1 MSQSANLKRSVF
13 LVGLE
18 KFSMILFQF
27 ISSIILA
34 RLLSPEDYGIVA
46 MIAIFISLSS
56 ILVDSGF
63 GGALVYYKDVDK
75 KDYSTVFWMNMALSI
90 SLYILMY
97 INAETISE
105 FYQTPI
111 LSDLIKVLGLSVVFN
126 SIGLIQFTI
135 LYKNLEFKTLGLI
148 SVTSYIL
155 SALIAIALAYWGYG
169 VWALIAQQVL
179 ASILK
184 TILYVICNRFVP
196 DLYFSWRLL
205 KKHWSFGS
213 GLFFSTL
220 LRTVYDNMYL
230 QLIGKYC
237 SVTNAG
243 YYNQAKKLKD
253 IPSNLFS
260 NTFDTSL
267 FPVFSKIEDEQ
278 LFVNKYRMINRMFSF
293 CCIPIFFIMAVLSK
307 DIVLWLLGEKW
318 IESAWILSIMS
329 MGAIFYIFESIS
341 RSIFKAK
348 GKSGLIFRLDI
359 VKRTSAILLMFIA
372 VLQYELTG
380 IVYVFVINSIIGY
393 LINQYYLSR
402 IIPYSL
408 FQALKDTGKYAIL
421 SIILTVGIHYLMELD
436 LIKGHLFC
444 CIIYSVIFMAF
455 YIFFNS
461 LTKDEAIKYI
471 YGFIGKKIR
480 RN

>member
-1 MSQSANLKRSVF
+1 MQANPNIKKSVF

-27 ISSIILA
+27 VSSIILA
-34 RLLSPEDYGIVA
+34 RLLTPEDYGIVA
-46 MIAIFISLSS
+46 MIAIFISLSG

-63 GGALVYYKDVDK
+63 GGALVYYKDVDTR
-75 KDYSTVFWMNMALSI
+75 DYSTVFWVNMALSVF
-90 SLYILMY
+90 LYVLMY
-97 INAETISE
+97 MNADVISE
-105 FYQTPI
+105 FYHTPI

-135 LYKNLEFKTLGLI
+135 LYKELAFKTLGII

-179 ASILK
+179 ASVLK

-196 DLYFSWRLL
+196 KFYFSWQLL
-205 KKHWSFGS
+205 KKHWGFGS

-278 LFVNKYRMINRMFSF
+278 LFVDKYRMINRIFSF
-293 CCIPIFFIMAVLSK
+293 CFIPIFFIMAILSK

-318 IESAWILSIMS
+318 IESAWILSVMS
-329 MGAIFYIFESIS
+329 IGAIFYIFESIS

-372 VLQYELTG
+372 VMLYELAG
-380 IVYVFVINSIIGY
+380 IVYVFVLNSVIGY

-408 FQALKDTGKYAIL
+408 LKALKDMGRYIVMSVIATIGVY
-421 SIILTVGIHYLMELD
+421 YLMTLELVEGNLVCCVVYAVAFGVLYILMALTLKD
-436 LIKGHLFC
+436 KSIHLILKIFKKG
-444 CIIYSVIFMAF
+444 
-455 YIFFNS
+455 
-461 LTKDEAIKYI
+461 
-471 YGFIGKKIR
+471 
-480 RN
+480 

>member
-1 MSQSANLKRSVF
+1 MSQSTNIKKSVF

-27 ISSIILA
+27 VSSIILA
-34 RLLSPEDYGIVA
+34 RLLTPEDYGIVA
-46 MIAIFISLSS
+46 MIAIFISLSG

-63 GGALVYYKDVDK
+63 GGALVYYKNVDK
-75 KDYSTVFWMNMALSI
+75 KDYSTVFWVNMTLSI
-90 SLYILMY
+90 FLYALMY
-97 INAETISE
+97 INADAISE
-105 FYQTPI
+105 FYHTPI

-126 SIGLIQFTI
+126 STGLIQFTI
-135 LYKNLEFKTLGLI
+135 LYKELAFKTLGII

-179 ASILK
+179 ASVLK
-184 TILYVICNRFVP
+184 TVLYVVYNRFVP
-196 DLYFSWRLL
+196 EFYFSWKLL

-278 LFVNKYRMINRMFSF
+278 LFVDKYRMINRMFSF
-293 CCIPIFFIMAVLSK
+293 CCIPIFFIMAILSK

-318 IESAWILSIMS
+318 IESAWILSVMS
-329 MGAIFYIFESIS
+329 IGAIFYIFESIS

-348 GKSGLIFRLDI
+348 GKSRLIFRLDI

-372 VLQYELTG
+372 VMQYELAG
-380 IVYVFVINSIIGY
+380 IVYVFVLNSVIGY

-408 FQALKDTGKYAIL
+408 LQALKDMGRYIVMSAIAT
-421 SIILTVGIHYLMELD
+421 IGTYYLMKLELIEGNLACCVVYT
-436 LIKGHLFC
+436 LIFGILYLF
-444 CIIYSVIFMAF
+444 IAF
-455 YIFFNS
+455 IV
-461 LTKDEAIKYI
+461 KDKSTHSILKVL
-471 YGFIGKKIR
+471 KKD
-480 RN
+480 

>member
-1 MSQSANLKRSVF
+1 MRANPNLKKSVF

-34 RLLSPEDYGIVA
+34 RLLTPEDYGIVA
-46 MIAIFISLSS
+46 MIAIFISLSG

-90 SLYILMY
+90 SLYTLIY

-135 LYKNLEFKTLGLI
+135 LYKNLEFKTLGFI
-148 SVTSYIL
+148 SVISYIL
-155 SALIAIALAYWGYG
+155 SALIAIALAYWGFG

-220 LRTVYDNMYL
+220 LRTIYDNMYL

-243 YYNQAKKLKD
+243 YYNQAQKLKD

-267 FPVFSKIEDEQ
+267 FPIFSKIEDEN
-278 LFVNKYRMINRMFSF
+278 LFVEKYRMINRMFSF

-318 IESAWILSIMS
+318 IGSAWILSIMS
-329 MGAIFYIFESIS
+329 IGAIFYIFESIS

-359 VKRTSAILLMFIA
+359 VKRSSAILLMFIA
-372 VLQYELTG
+372 IVQYELTG

-402 IIPYSL
+402 IIPYPIIR
-408 FQALKDTGKYAIL
+408 ALKDMGWYFIVSAGIAVIIFYITSLKLIDGHLSNCIIFTVVFIVLYIIIAIL
-421 SIILTVGIHYLMELD
+421 MKDYSIQYIKSIIQ
-436 LIKGHLFC
+436 
-444 CIIYSVIFMAF
+444 
-455 YIFFNS
+455 
-461 LTKDEAIKYI
+461 
-471 YGFIGKKIR
+471 KKK
-480 RN
+480 

>member
-1 MSQSANLKRSVF
+1 MRANPNIKKSIF

-18 KFSMILFQF
+18 KFSMIFFQF
-27 ISSIILA
+27 VSSIILA
-34 RLLSPEDYGIVA
+34 RLLTPEDYGIVA

-75 KDYSTVFWMNMALSI
+75 KDYSTVFWINMSLSI
-90 SLYILMY
+90 SLYALMY
-97 INAETISE
+97 VNADTISE
-105 FYQTPI
+105 FYKTPI

-135 LYKNLEFKTLGLI
+135 LYKNLEFKTLGFI

-155 SALIAIALAYWGYG
+155 SAVIAIALAYWGYG
-169 VWALIAQQVL
+169 VWALITQQVL
-179 ASILK
+179 ASVLK
-184 TILYVICNRFVP
+184 TIMYVIFNRFVP
-196 DLYFSWRLL
+196 NFYFSWKLL

-267 FPVFSKIEDEQ
+267 FPVFSKIEDEK
-278 LFVNKYRMINRMFSF
+278 LFVDKYCMINRIFSF

-307 DIVLWLLGEKW
+307 EIVLWLLGEKW
-318 IESAWILSIMS
+318 LESAWILSVMS
-329 MGAIFYIFESIS
+329 IGAIPYIFESIS

-348 GKSGLIFRLDI
+348 GKSNLIFRLDI
-359 VKRTSAILLMFIA
+359 VKRTSSILLMFIA
-372 VLQYELTG
+372 VIQYELIG
-380 IVYVFVINSIIGY
+380 IVYVFVINSTISY
-393 LINQYYLSR
+393 LINQYFLSR
-402 IIPYSL
+402 IIQYSL
-408 FQALKDTGKYAIL
+408 FRALKDVAKYVIL
-421 SIILTVGIHYLMELD
+421 SVLLAIGIHHLMRLNLIEGNLVCCVVYTSLFVLLYVLILTLVKD
-436 LIKGHLFC
+436 SS
-444 CIIYSVIFMAF
+444 IIYIISR
-455 YIFFNS
+455 
-461 LTKDEAIKYI
+461 
-471 YGFIGKKIR
+471 IR
-480 RN
+480 KRE

>member
-1 MSQSANLKRSVF
+1 MSQSTNIKKSVF

-27 ISSIILA
+27 VSSIILA
-34 RLLSPEDYGIVA
+34 RLLTPEDYGIVA

-56 ILVDSGF
+56 TLVDSGF

-75 KDYSTVFWMNMALSI
+75 KDYSTVFWTNMALSI
-90 SLYILMY
+90 FLYALMY
-97 INAETISE
+97 INADAISE

-126 SIGLIQFTI
+126 SIGLVQFTI
-135 LYKNLEFKTLGLI
+135 LYKELAFKTLGMI
-148 SVTSYIL
+148 SVTSYII
-155 SALIAIALAYWGYG
+155 SAIIAIALAYWGYG

-179 ASILK
+179 SSILK
-184 TILYVICNRFVP
+184 TILYIIYNRFMP
-196 DLYFSWRLL
+196 EFYFSWRLL
-205 KKHWSFGS
+205 KKHWGFGS

-220 LRTVYDNMYL
+220 LRTVHDNMYL

-237 SVTNAG
+237 SLNNAG

-267 FPVFSKIEDEQ
+267 FPVFSKIKDEQ
-278 LFVNKYRMINRMFSF
+278 LFVDKYRIINRMFSF
-293 CCIPIFFIMAVLSK
+293 CCIPIFFIMAILSK
-307 DIVLWLLGEKW
+307 EIVLWLLGEKW
-318 IESAWILSIMS
+318 IESVWIFSVMS
-329 MGAIFYIFESIS
+329 FGAIFYIFESIS

-372 VLQYELTG
+372 VVQYELVG
-380 IVYVFVINSIIGY
+380 IVYVFVLNSVIGY
-393 LINQYYLSR
+393 FINQYYISR
-402 IIPYSL
+402 IIQYSL
-408 FQALKDTGKYAIL
+408 LQALKDISGYF
-421 SIILTVGIHYLMELD
+421 IISLFATFPTYYLMSQNVVDGHMISFITYSLIFIAIYFFIFY
-436 LIKGHLFC
+436 LIKEDSCLY
-444 CIIYSVIFMAF
+444 IINV
-455 YIFFNS
+455 
-461 LTKDEAIKYI
+461 L
-471 YGFIGKKIR
+471 KKIKKR
-480 RN
+480 

>member
-1 MSQSANLKRSVF
+1 MSKSTNIKKSVF

-27 ISSIILA
+27 VSSIILA
-34 RLLSPEDYGIVA
+34 RILSPEDYGIVA
-46 MIAIFISLSS
+46 MIAIFISLSN

-75 KDYSTVFWMNMALSI
+75 KDYSTVFWINMSLSI

-97 INAETISE
+97 INADAISK

-126 SIGLIQFTI
+126 SVGLIQFTI
-135 LYKNLEFKTLGLI
+135 LYKKLEFKTIGII
-148 SVTSYIL
+148 SVVSYII
-155 SALIAIALAYWGYG
+155 SAIIAIALAYMGYG
-169 VWALIAQQVL
+169 VWALIVQQML
-179 ASILK
+179 SSILK
-184 TILYVICNRFVP
+184 TILYITYNRFIP
-196 DLYFSWRLL
+196 EFYFSWQLF
-205 KKHWSFGS
+205 KKHWNFGS

-230 QLIGKYC
+230 QIIGKYC
-237 SVTNAG
+237 SVVNAG

-267 FPVFSKIEDEQ
+267 FPVFSKIEDEE
-278 LFVNKYRMINRMFSF
+278 LFVNKYRMVNRMFSF
-293 CCIPIFFIMAVLSK
+293 FCIPIFFIMAILSK
-307 DIVLWLLGEKW
+307 EIVLWLLGEKW
-318 IESAWILSIMS
+318 MESAWILSMMS
-329 MGAIFYIFESIS
+329 IGAIFYIFESIS

-359 VKRTSAILLMFIA
+359 VKRTIAIFLMFVA
-372 VLQYELTG
+372 VVQYELVG
-380 IVYVFVINSIIGY
+380 IVYIFVLNSIIGY

-408 FQALKDTGKYAIL
+408 ILALKDIALYIVMSIIAAIGIYYLMKLKLVDGNLSSCIVYTLIFAALYFFMALAVKDKSIETIL
-421 SIILTVGIHYLMELD
+421 SLL
-436 LIKGHLFC
+436 
-444 CIIYSVIFMAF
+444 
-455 YIFFNS
+455 
-461 LTKDEAIKYI
+461 
-471 YGFIGKKIR
+471 R
-480 RN
+480 RK

>member
-1 MSQSANLKRSVF
+1 MQANPNIKKSVF

-27 ISSIILA
+27 VSSIILA
-34 RLLSPEDYGIVA
+34 RLLTPEDYGIVA
-46 MIAIFISLSS
+46 MIAIFISLSG

-75 KDYSTVFWMNMALSI
+75 KDYSTVFWVNMALSI
-90 SLYILMY
+90 FLYALMY
-97 INAETISE
+97 INADAISE
-105 FYQTPI
+105 FYHTPI

-135 LYKNLEFKTLGLI
+135 LYKELAFKTLGII

-184 TILYVICNRFVP
+184 TVLYVIYNRFVP
-196 DLYFSWRLL
+196 EFYFSWRLL

-278 LFVNKYRMINRMFSF
+278 LFVDKYRMINRMFSF
-293 CCIPIFFIMAVLSK
+293 CSIPIFFIMAILSK

-318 IESAWILSIMS
+318 IESAWILSVMS
-329 MGAIFYIFESIS
+329 IGAIFYIFESIS

-372 VLQYELTG
+372 VVQYELAG
-380 IVYVFVINSIIGY
+380 IVYVFVLNSVIGY

-408 FQALKDTGKYAIL
+408 LQALKDMGRYIVMSAIAT
-421 SIILTVGIHYLMELD
+421 IGTYYLMKLELIEGNLACCVVYAMAFVVLYILITI
-436 LIKGHLFC
+436 LIKDNS
-444 CIIYSVIFMAF
+444 IF
-455 YIFFNS
+455 YIIS
-461 LTKDEAIKYI
+461 
-471 YGFIGKKIR
+471 KIR
-480 RN
+480 I

>member
-1 MSQSANLKRSVF
+1 MQANPNIKKSVF

-27 ISSIILA
+27 VSSIILA
-34 RLLSPEDYGIVA
+34 RLLTPEDYGIVA
-46 MIAIFISLSS
+46 MIAIFISLSG

-63 GGALVYYKDVDK
+63 GGALVYYKDVDTR
-75 KDYSTVFWMNMALSI
+75 DYSTVFWVNMALSVF
-90 SLYILMY
+90 LYVLMY
-97 INAETISE
+97 MNADVISE
-105 FYQTPI
+105 FYHTPI

-135 LYKNLEFKTLGLI
+135 LYKELAFKTLGII

-179 ASILK
+179 ASVLK

-196 DLYFSWRLL
+196 KFYFSWQLL
-205 KKHWSFGS
+205 KKHWGFGS

-278 LFVNKYRMINRMFSF
+278 LFVDKYRMINRMFSF
-293 CCIPIFFIMAVLSK
+293 CCIPIFFIMAILSK

-318 IESAWILSIMS
+318 IESAWILSVMS
-329 MGAIFYIFESIS
+329 IGAIFYIFESIS
-341 RSIFKAK
+341 RSILKAK

-372 VLQYELTG
+372 VVQYELVG
-380 IVYVFVINSIIGY
+380 IVYVFVLNSVIGY

-408 FQALKDTGKYAIL
+408 LRALKDMGRY
-421 SIILTVGIHYLMELD
+421 IIMSVIATIGIYYLMTLELVEGNLACFAVYTVTFVVSYILMALGLKD
-436 LIKGHLFC
+436 VSINNLIK
-444 CIIYSVIFMAF
+444 II
-455 YIFFNS
+455 
-461 LTKDEAIKYI
+461 
-471 YGFIGKKIR
+471 KKQ
-480 RN
+480 

>member
-1 MSQSANLKRSVF
+1 MQANPNIKKSVF

-27 ISSIILA
+27 VSSIILA
-34 RLLSPEDYGIVA
+34 RLLTPEDYGIVA
-46 MIAIFISLSS
+46 MIAIFISLSG

-63 GGALVYYKDVDK
+63 GGALVYYKNVDK
-75 KDYSTVFWMNMALSI
+75 KDYSTVFWVNMALSI
-90 SLYILMY
+90 FLYALMY
-97 INAETISE
+97 INADAISE

-135 LYKNLEFKTLGLI
+135 LYKELAFKTLGII

-179 ASILK
+179 ASVLK
-184 TILYVICNRFVP
+184 TVLYVVYNRFVP
-196 DLYFSWRLL
+196 EFYFSWKLL

-278 LFVNKYRMINRMFSF
+278 LFVDKYRMINRMFSF
-293 CCIPIFFIMAVLSK
+293 CCIPIFFIMAILSK

-318 IESAWILSIMS
+318 IESAWILSVMS
-329 MGAIFYIFESIS
+329 IGAIFYIFESIS

-372 VLQYELTG
+372 VVQYELAG
-380 IVYVFVINSIIGY
+380 IVYVFVLNSVIGY
-393 LINQYYLSR
+393 LINQYYLSG
-402 IIPYSL
+402 IISYSL
-408 FQALKDTGKYAIL
+408 LQALKDMGRYIVMSVIATIGVY
-421 SIILTVGIHYLMELD
+421 YLMQLELVEGNLACCVVYAVLFGVLYILMALGLKD
-436 LIKGHLFC
+436 DSINNVIK
-444 CIIYSVIFMAF
+444 II
-455 YIFFNS
+455 
-461 LTKDEAIKYI
+461 
-471 YGFIGKKIR
+471 KKQ
-480 RN
+480 